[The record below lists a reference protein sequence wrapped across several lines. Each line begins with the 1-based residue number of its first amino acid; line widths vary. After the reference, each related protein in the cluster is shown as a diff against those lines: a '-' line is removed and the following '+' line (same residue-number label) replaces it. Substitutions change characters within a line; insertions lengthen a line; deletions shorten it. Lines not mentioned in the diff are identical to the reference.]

1 MGVLVLQS
9 TNKIRDYVQQVCEQ
23 IRWKKAHSIVSKEIE
38 DHIIDQKYEY
48 ETNGLDED
56 LAIEKAILE
65 MGDPIEVGTDL
76 DSIYRPNPEW
86 RLIILTSLMI
96 ILGVVI
102 RSFITYDYQMPWK
115 LTNSIVSIIIGTGF
129 MIMAYFLDYSIIG
142 KNSRKI
148 YYALIVLTILVL
160 FRGPM
165 LHGQNYYVKYIMLLF
180 PTIFAG
186 VVYSLRNK
194 GYMGIIL
201 SGLYF
206 VLPAII
212 CLYITSFSSLIMYSL
227 TCLIILTYAIAK
239 EWFNIE
245 KLKGLALIYIPVTL
259 VSITS
264 IALLI
269 VENSYK
275 LDRLKVAFNP
285 YSDPMNMGWMA
296 TVTRDI
302 LKNAKLIGSNRYVSS
317 IETLL
322 PSIDT
327 DYVLTYLIGKVGW
340 VSFIVIIAVIAA
352 FIIRSLRVSSKQKG
366 VLSGLISLS
375 VIVTFT
381 MQVIFYVIH
390 NLGFQL
396 FDPFILPLLSYSRIG
411 TIINMLLIGLMLSA
425 YKSSALYKNEDRLMQ
440 ESKTK
445 LFQFEEGRIII
456 YLNK

>member
-1 MGVLVLQS
+1 MGF
-9 TNKIRDYVQQVCEQ
+9 NKISDYLTQVCEQ
-23 IRWKKAHSIVSKEIE
+23 IRWKKAHGIVSKEIE
-38 DHIIDQKYEY
+38 DHIIDQKNYY
-48 ETNGLDED
+48 VSNGINED
-56 LAIEKAILE
+56 LAIDKAIIE
-65 MGDPIEVGTDL
+65 MGDPIQIGTDL

-142 KNSRKI
+142 KNSRNI
-148 YYALIVLTILVL
+148 YYALIILTILVL

-180 PTIFAG
+180 PTIFA
-186 VVYSLRNK
+186 VIVYSLRNK
-194 GYMGIIL
+194 GYMGIIQ

-239 EWFNIE
+239 GWFNIE

-285 YSDPMNMGWMA
+285 YSDSMNKGWMA

-302 LKNAKLIGSNRYVSS
+302 LKNAKLIGQNRYVSG

-322 PSIDT
+322 PSVDT
-327 DYVLTYLIGKVGW
+327 DYILTYLIEKVGW
-340 VSFIVIIAVIAA
+340 ISFILIVGIISIFAIH
-352 FIIRSLRVSSKQKG
+352 SLKMSFKQKG
-366 VLSGLISLS
+366 VVSGLVSIS
-375 VIVTFT
+375 VIITFT
-381 MQVIFYVIH
+381 MQVIFYVAH

-411 TIINMLLIGLMLSA
+411 TIINMFLIGIMLSV
-425 YKSSALYKNEDRLMQ
+425 YKSSVLYKNEDKLMQ
-440 ESKTK
+440 ESRRK
-445 LFQFEEGRIII
+445 LFQFEDGRIII
-456 YLNK
+456 DLNK